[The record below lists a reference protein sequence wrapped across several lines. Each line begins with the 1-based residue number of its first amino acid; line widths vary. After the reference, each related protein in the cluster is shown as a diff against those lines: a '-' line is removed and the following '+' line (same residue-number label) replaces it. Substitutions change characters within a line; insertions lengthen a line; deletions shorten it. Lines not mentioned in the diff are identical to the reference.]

1 MSAMFARM
9 LLPNLLPNAG
19 KIAGG
24 AGGLYALNET
34 VEVLTNN
41 PMIPLAIVSIV
52 LFVVLKKK

>member
-9 LLPNLLPNAG
+9 LLPGLLPNAG
-19 KIAGG
+19 QIAGG

-34 VEVLTNN
+34 VEVLTKN
-41 PMIPLAIVSIV
+41 PIIPLAIVSIV